1 MAVAQL
7 ERLRLGAFGAV
18 PCTISAAGFRDDAR
32 RKIVSQQS
40 VRSWKRLSSSMST
53 VSSACDHATRL
64 RLPTGAGAGLAFLR
78 SGAGSE
84 EAARRLDG
92 PATG

>member
-7 ERLRLGAFGAV
+7 ERLRLGALGAV
-18 PCTISAAGFRDDAR
+18 PCTISAAGICDDAR

-64 RLPTGAGAGLAFLR
+64 RLPAGAAVGLAFLR
-78 SGAGSE
+78 GGAASGDAL
-84 EAARRLDG
+84 RRFDG